1 MLGRATFPWRGA
13 ESIRYRIIAYRI
25 SIRKNLFAM
34 FLIRFKI
41 KPSSQCRS
49 ATGRR
54 PDYSRRSH
62 HGSVHQAV
70 RRTGRRFRRLYR
82 PLHGFGE
89 RRCCRADAEGR
100 RDGHRRA
107 VHVSRRQEQ
116 FDPGDDGRRDHG
128 GREVGRVS
136 RRRAADRVLG
146 ADPVAHHAEDRHHLG
161 RDAEDAGAPA
171 GRRFLRHRLLIRR
184 RPDREGRRPGPLYVD
199 GRFQGPGGRRA
210 GRHGVRRCA
219 QQEGHLQGSPDLRF
233 DRRHHA
239 RRRARAHQGR
249 LRRPADRRVPD
260 RARRQSP
267 GAARAGI
274 PERREGAGV
283 LHRAQGRHRDART
296 AQRRDPQDEDR
307 RHAAADP
314 AEVAHELSVGIR
326 FPTGI
331 ARASRAFP
339 AAGRPA
345 VA

>member
-1 MLGRATFPWRGA
+1 MTDRATFPWHEAG
-13 ESIRYRIIAYRI
+13 SIRYRIISYRI
-25 SIRKNLFAM
+25 SILKNLFTI

-41 KPSSQCRS
+41 EPSSQCRS

-54 PDYSRRSH
+54 PDYSRRRH

-70 RRTGRRFRRLYR
+70 RRTGRRFRHLYR
-82 PLHGFGE
+82 TLHGLGG
-89 RRCCRADAEGR
+89 RRCGRADAEGR
-100 RDGHRRA
+100 RDRHRRA
-107 VHVSRRQEQ
+107 VHVSRCQEQ
-116 FDPGDDGRRDHG
+116 FDPGDDGRCDHCS
-128 GREVGRVS
+128 REVGRVS
-136 RRRAADRVLG
+136 RRRAADRVLR
-146 ADPVAHHAEDRHHLG
+146 ANPVAHHAEDRHHLG

-171 GRRFLRHRLLIRR
+171 GRRFLRHRLHVRR
-184 RPDREGRRPGPLYVD
+184 RPDREGRRLRPLYVD
-199 GRFQGPGGRRA
+199 GRFQGAGGRRA
-210 GRHGVRRCA
+210 GRHGVRRRA
-219 QQEGHLQGSPDLRF
+219 QQEGHLQGSADLRF

-267 GAARAGI
+267 GAARARI
-274 PERREGAGV
+274 PERREGAGL

-296 AQRRDPQDEDR
+296 AQRRDPQDEGR

-314 AEVAHELSVGIR
+314 AEVAHELSAGAR

-331 ARASRAFP
+331 ARASRAST
-339 AAGRPA
+339 AARRPD